1 MNTNDNTN
9 TAVDTT
15 TAAAVNTRPTH
26 AALRLTPGNYP
37 GQVVSAKWNQY
48 QKSAEDEARYTG
60 KKYGAEITIDFGVAT
75 MSKILWFTTPEAQA
89 NTRKVFSEVWNLE
102 GSDIFKR
109 VASTVDSQVRVNVGP
124 EEFNGRTSMRIRFIN
139 PLRSQEISEADM
151 AELMGMELP
160 EELQEEE
167 KPLF

>member
-15 TAAAVNTRPTH
+15 TAVNTRPTH

-48 QKSAEDEARYTG
+48 PKSAEDAARYPG
-60 KKYGAEITIDFGVAT
+60 KKYGCEVTIDFGVAT
-75 MSKILWFTTPEAQA
+75 MSKILWFTTPQAQA
-89 NTRKVFSEVWNLE
+89 NTRKVFSEVWGLE
-102 GSDIFKR
+102 GSEIFK
-109 VASTVDSQVRVNVGP
+109 SINFTVNTQVRVNVGP
-124 EEFNGRTSMRIRFIN
+124 EEYNGRVTNRIRFIN
-139 PLRSQEISEADM
+139 PLRSEEITEADM

>member
-1 MNTNDNTN
+1 MNTTENNT
-9 TAVDTT
+9 TTVDTT
-15 TAAAVNTRPTH
+15 TSKNVNTRPTH

-48 QKSAEDEARYTG
+48 PKSAEDNARYPG

-102 GSDIFKR
+102 GADIFKGI
-109 VASTVDSQVRVNVGP
+109 ASTVNTQVRVNVGP
-124 EEFNGRTSMRIRFIN
+124 EEYNGRVTNRIRFIN
-139 PLRSQEISEADM
+139 PLRSEEITEADM